1 MLFQCC
7 FANTRLSLLGLK
19 FISVFA
25 WKVGALFLV
34 PIWHNLNFYGKK
46 KKYVKRKKERK
57 QGAGLSFIKPH
68 KGMVKTLK
76 QNRIFLNFSS
86 NVYTLKSEVEEDN
99 YKKKILI
106 SFVGTANECNFFTN
120 ILVKLK
126 SFCAN
131 LIICAKFEIST
142 RQPLCT
148 VNQFLNFPI

>member
-1 MLFQCC
+1 ME
-7 FANTRLSLLGLK
+7 
-19 FISVFA
+19 
-25 WKVGALFLV
+25 
-34 PIWHNLNFYGKK
+34 

-86 NVYTLKSEVEEDN
+86 NVYTLKSEIEEDK

-106 SFVGTANECNFFTN
+106 SFVGIANECNFFTI

-142 RQPLCT
+142 RQPLCR